1 MATDRLPR
9 RSGSK
14 FIIPDC
20 PELLEWVRRQRGFKD
35 CPDVETLGIAIDG
48 KVIAVFTYSN
58 FRLPDIEIGLCGDD
72 PRWVSR
78 GVLRTVFKRVLDYG
92 CNRATVT
99 CHSDNKKMHRF
110 LERLG
115 FVKEGVKREA
125 MDGGDEVIFGLLK
138 NEFMLERK

>member
-1 MATDRLPR
+1 MAADGLPN

-14 FIIPDC
+14 LIIPDC
-20 PELLEWVRRQRGFKD
+20 PELLEWARRQPGFKD
-35 CPDVETLGIAIDG
+35 CPDVDTLGVAVDG
-48 KVIAVFTYSN
+48 KLIAVFTYSN
-58 FRLPDIEIGLCGDD
+58 FRLPDIEIGLCGYD

-78 GVLRTVFKRVLDYG
+78 GVLRAVFNNAWNYG
-92 CNRATVT
+92 CHRVTVT
-99 CHSDNKKMHRF
+99 CHSDNKQMHIF

-138 NEFMLERK
+138 KEFLLEKK